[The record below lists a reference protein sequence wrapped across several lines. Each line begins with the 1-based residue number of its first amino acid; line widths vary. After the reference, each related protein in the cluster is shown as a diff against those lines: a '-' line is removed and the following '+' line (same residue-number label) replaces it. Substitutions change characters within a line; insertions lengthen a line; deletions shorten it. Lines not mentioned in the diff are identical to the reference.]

1 MLHTAITL
9 KYRRKGVS
17 YLLYSL
23 GLDGKDNGG
32 CTEVG
37 GYGVPCDET
46 DLNSPVWARQY
57 LIEERND
64 RIEALKELEDAAR
77 PPTDS

>member
-1 MLHTAITL
+1 MRKISVTYPVRLNRFQTQADLLLEQAILIEKNELDLT
-9 KYRRKGVS
+9 S
-17 YLLYSL
+17 YF
-23 GLDGKDNGG
+23 
-32 CTEVG
+32 
-37 GYGVPCDET
+37 PPDET
-46 DLNSPVWARQY
+46 DLNFPVWARQY